1 MEKPTAKRKEREKE
15 ARKHSILE
23 AAARVFSRKN
33 FGEATLDEIAIE
45 AELSKGTLYNYF
57 KDKQDL
63 FDSLMDHGH
72 EHFLLCFEEAIG
84 KSKSIESLI
93 GNLFTNFI
101 GTLFEHHYLVRMILT
116 SGMCSSDGDCSEVI
130 IDWHRRIE
138 AATQKIADAFGDLD
152 EGKDIPY
159 DDRLSAAV
167 MIIAVSRY
175 LFLIHVR
182 EEYENRLKSE
192 IENYTRL
199 ISRGLNIE
207 RDA

>member
-1 MEKPTAKRKEREKE
+1 MEKSIAKRKEREKE
-15 ARKHSILE
+15 ARRHSILE

-84 KSKSIESLI
+84 KSKSMESLV
-93 GNLFTNFI
+93 GNLFTGFI
-101 GTLFEHHYLVRMILT
+101 KTLFDHRYLVRMILT
-116 SGMCSSDGDCSEVI
+116 SGMRGSGDDCSEII
-130 IDWHRRIE
+130 IDWHKRIE
-138 AATQKIADAFGDLD
+138 AATQKIAEAFGDLE
-152 EGKDIPY
+152 EGKDSPY
-159 DDRLSAAV
+159 EDRLSAAV

-175 LFLIHVR
+175 LFLIHVQ
-182 EEYENRLKSE
+182 EEYEDRLKTE

-199 ISRGLNIE
+199 ISRALNTE
-207 RDA
+207 RNA